1 LLVEVIVQQQSH
13 NPTPHTHAV
22 ESFASGHP
30 DSSALRHRA
39 GQLRRLATSIERSL
53 VMMLVDVSDGDGW
66 DTDRAR
72 LCDRML
78 DRNLH
83 QLHQAA
89 DDLREAALACC
100 HRADELDGGHRD
112 RVA

>member
-1 LLVEVIVQQQSH
+1 MQAEVIVQAQSSH
-13 NPTPHTHAV
+13 HPY
-22 ESFASGHP
+22 SGP
-30 DSSALRHRA
+30 LRERA
-39 GQLRRLATSIERSL
+39 GRLRRLASSIERSL
-53 VMMLVDVSDGDGW
+53 VMLLHDADRAASW
-66 DTDRAR
+66 DTTRAQ

-89 DDLREAALACC
+89 DDLRETAVRFCQ
-100 HRADELDGGHRD
+100 RADQLDVAHRT